1 MTLRASSI
9 LGVFRSSRNLLVV
22 LASTTLMAIG
32 CESMQQVYWV
42 DDPTEEG
49 DDGPTDGGKRKRKN
63 GADGGSNGDGYDPG
77 APTNMG
83 EGLNPAGFASIAPIL
98 QRRCVECHH
107 AGTWLDLT
115 ARADEKTAE
124 DTIRTIEAGTMPP
137 APRDRVTADELAA
150 IKAWRSGATPP
161 LAPKE
166 SGPSNL
172 AIPQILDSG
181 KLAEYRSLLPK
192 VAWPRLQSVFAS
204 ASTIYWDKTA
214 MPPAYQDTVGNGADI
229 PFGARLNSAGKSL
242 IVPEGKKLF
251 SEDGKTW
258 AFPFGHTA
266 GTDDATNVVVIN
278 FMNLPETAGALLPI
292 AYRVEQSSTSGL
304 PVSRWNWSF
313 PKGTLIGEV
322 VLVRDGSSLLT
333 TEIRVRERFAD
344 AWSTNVFR
352 PFPTASVLAAAV
364 KQKRPS
370 WASTPALAAL
380 VGALENNATLTP
392 KRLDSPAVSN
402 LVTLEGFVDA
412 PMPELGDDAL
422 VRELLSTTT
431 FVAAYGTSWKK
442 DGDKRAFGAT
452 GPARSLS
459 VVPTNFDVGLLE
471 VRESTCTKCHD
482 QGGTFIGS
490 LIDRAILYGD
500 IWGVDR
506 IFSFHPF
513 EPSRIEASGNENRV
527 VRAAL
532 SPIVQR
538 YDAGKHPAGTYSF
551 YRPK

>member
-1 MTLRASSI
+1 MTVRVRSI
-9 LGVFRSSRNLLVV
+9 LGIFRSSRNLLVV
-22 LASTTLMAIG
+22 LAGTTLMAIG

-49 DDGPTDGGKRKRKN
+49 DDGPTDGGKRKRKK
-63 GADGGSNGDGYDPG
+63 GADGGASDDGYDPET
-77 APTNMG
+77 PTNMG

-107 AGTWLDLT
+107 AGSWLDLT
-115 ARADEKTAE
+115 GRADEKTA
-124 DTIRTIEAGTMPP
+124 DDSIRTIEAGTMPP

-150 IKAWRSGATPP
+150 IKAWRTGATPP
-161 LAPKE
+161 PASKE
-166 SGPSNL
+166 SGPSNV

-181 KLAEYRSLLPK
+181 KLAQYKSILPK
-192 VAWPRLQSVFAS
+192 VAWPRLQSILS
-204 ASTIYWDKTA
+204 SPSTIFWDKAA

-251 SEDGKTW
+251 SDDGKTW

-266 GTDDATNVVVIN
+266 GTDDATNVVIIN
-278 FMNLPETAGALLPI
+278 FMNLPENAGALLPI
-292 AYRVEQSSTSGL
+292 AYRVEESSTRGL
-304 PVSRWNWSF
+304 PISRWNWSF

-322 VLVRDGSSLLT
+322 VLVREGSSLLT

-344 AWSTNVFR
+344 AWSTNIFR
-352 PFPTASVLAAAV
+352 PFPTASVLVAAV

-370 WASTPALAAL
+370 WASTPALSAF
-380 VGALENNATLTP
+380 VGALENNATLTA

-412 PMPELGDDAL
+412 PLPELGDDAL
-422 VRELLSTTT
+422 VRELLTTTT
-431 FVAAYGTSWKK
+431 FVGAYGTSWKK

-452 GPARSLS
+452 GPARLLS

-482 QGGTFIGS
+482 QGGTFIGG
-490 LIDRAILYGD
+490 LIDRAVLYGD

-513 EPSRIEASGNENRV
+513 EPSRIDASGNENRV
-527 VRAAL
+527 VRASL